1 MNGFLFSIQEALRQ
15 IFEAS
20 KPQLASK
27 NLDSIPAVKVL
38 KKVNTSDLSATSASL
53 HDLSSN
59 YVKLDPGLVAMI
71 HSNQG
76 AIDTIRGQIVEL
88 RNDVD
93 QLQTRVNHRKQS
105 VIPPSLVSAAPPT
118 KEARRSSKSQVT
130 NLNPAS
136 ISHHHHHHHHEKAV
150 VPRERS
156 SVCNLL

>member
-1 MNGFLFSIQEALRQ
+1 
-15 IFEAS
+15 
-20 KPQLASK
+20 
-27 NLDSIPAVKVL
+27 
-38 KKVNTSDLSATSASL
+38 
-53 HDLSSN
+53 
-59 YVKLDPGLVAMI
+59 MI

-105 VIPPSLVSAAPPT
+105 VIPPNLVSTASVP
-118 KEARRSSKSQVT
+118 KEARRPSKSQVN
-130 NLNPAS
+130 NLNPPS
-136 ISHHHHHHHHEKAV
+136 ISHHHHHHHHEKAI